1 MRRKDKK
8 RINGETT
15 FTLNLISEDAESSK
29 EKPNLVTHDY
39 VPETPLNTFDIH
51 YLKEEKVEEKEI
63 GPTEVIQNPD
73 LFVSPILGVQ
83 NNTVISDR
91 EADRPL
97 KAYENFMNNGPVE
110 QSKAEIKRS
119 FDLLNTEEFRDILI
133 NGHRPVD
140 HKVESEGFVVEKP
153 VELEEEQHTHSNYE
167 YFTEEPKP
175 TYQEPVHFEEP
186 KVVEVD
192 PLPWEDEDLTFVE
205 EVEETIEEEVPAV
218 PEPCPIP
225 RPKPIVEPVST
236 PKPAYQKHSKKTKY
250 VAPPLNLLKKN
261 QVSNG
266 QNKAWVEDRAEA
278 INRVFSEFNY
288 RAKVGGYVEGP
299 AVTLFLIDI
308 EPGTDVSKINSY
320 TKTLTMRLRTKS
332 LRIQDPI
339 PGLDCAGIEIPN
351 ENRAVVLAGN
361 LINNPKF
368 LNTEKRLSFALGLN
382 LNGEEVY
389 ADIEKM
395 PHGLVAG
402 ATGSGKSV
410 CINTL
415 IISLIYNNTPEELR
429 FVLIDPKMVELSIY
443 NDIPHLAMPVIT
455 DAKKAPAAL
464 KWVCE
469 EMDRRFV
476 VFSSVHAKNLKAFNE
491 MSKRNGNPI
500 MPKIVVVID
509 ELADLMVVAG
519 ADVEDYIHR
528 IGAKARAAGIHI
540 IVATQRPSTDVIKGT
555 MKNNIPT
562 RIAFKVTSAV
572 DSSTILDHGGAE
584 KLLGMGDMLFSNEQG
599 EERIQGAY
607 VTEEEIG
614 DIVDYLSRHNEITY
628 LVDEDQLQAKVESV
642 DADDEEDEI
651 FEEVAI
657 YAVRN
662 NIGSSNRLMQVF
674 NISFNRANRILLKME
689 KLGILSGTIKGKP
702 REVLVSE
709 QELFQILDDN
719 K

>member
-1 MRRKDKK
+1 M
-8 RINGETT
+8 
-15 FTLNLISEDAESSK
+15 F
-29 EKPNLVTHDY
+29 
-39 VPETPLNTFDIH
+39 
-51 YLKEEKVEEKEI
+51 
-63 GPTEVIQNPD
+63 
-73 LFVSPILGVQ
+73 
-83 NNTVISDR
+83 
-91 EADRPL
+91 
-97 KAYENFMNNGPVE
+97 
-110 QSKAEIKRS
+110 
-119 FDLLNTEEFRDILI
+119 
-133 NGHRPVD
+133 
-140 HKVESEGFVVEKP
+140 
-153 VELEEEQHTHSNYE
+153 
-167 YFTEEPKP
+167 
-175 TYQEPVHFEEP
+175 EPVVQTP
-186 KVVEVD
+186 V
-192 PLPWEDEDLTFVE
+192 
-205 EVEETIEEEVPAV
+205 
-218 PEPCPIP
+218 P
-225 RPKPIVEPVST
+225 RPKPQLTPQPVVKS
-236 PKPAYQKHSKKTKY
+236 AYQKPTKKTKY

-455 DAKKAPAAL
+455 EAKKAPAAL

-476 VFSSVHAKNLKAFNE
+476 IFSSMHAKNLKAFNE
-491 MSKRNGNPI
+491 MSKRNGRPI

-509 ELADLMVVAG
+509 ELADLMAVAG
-519 ADVEDYIHR
+519 ADIEDYIHR

-628 LVDEDQLQAKVESV
+628 LVDEDQLQAKVESFES
-642 DADDEEDEI
+642 DDEEDEI

-709 QELFQILDDN
+709 QELFQILDEN